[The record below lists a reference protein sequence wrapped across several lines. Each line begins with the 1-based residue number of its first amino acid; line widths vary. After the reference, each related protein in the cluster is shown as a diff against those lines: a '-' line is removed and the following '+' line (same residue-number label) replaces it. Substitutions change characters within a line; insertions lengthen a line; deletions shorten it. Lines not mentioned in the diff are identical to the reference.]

1 MNLYV
6 GNLPYSVTEESL
18 REMFSAYGT
27 VVRASMVTDRET
39 GRSKGFGFVQM
50 SSNEE
55 GTAAMSA
62 LNGTE
67 QGGRKLTVNEAR
79 PREEKPRFNR
89 DRG

>member
-6 GNLPYSVTEESL
+6 GNLPYTTTEEDL
-18 REMFSAYGT
+18 QQMFSAYGT
-27 VVRASMVTDRET
+27 VVRATIVKDRET

-50 SSNEE
+50 ASNEE

-62 LNGTE
+62 LNGLE
-67 QGGRKLTVNEAR
+67 QNGRKLTVNEAR

-89 DRG
+89 DR

>member
-6 GNLPYSVTEESL
+6 GNLPYSTTEEDL
-18 REMFSAYGT
+18 QQIFSEYGT
-27 VVRASMVTDRET
+27 VVRATIIKDRET
-39 GRSKGFGFVQM
+39 ARSKGFGFVQM
-50 SSNEE
+50 SSNDE

-67 QGGRKLTVNEAR
+67 KNGRKLTVNEAR

-89 DRG
+89 DR